1 MGSNI
6 NLYLKTEYSLLTSLI
21 KIDDL
26 PQTLKKLG
34 YDVTGSDVAKHFFTE
49 EGLIKNNIPF
59 FEYNANNI
67 KSN

>member
-34 YDVTGSDVAKHFFTE
+34 YENFVQMGYDRMLRTD
-49 EGLIKNNIPF
+49 
-59 FEYNANNI
+59 YNA
-67 KSN
+67 KMVKEYR